1 VTEFIV
7 NKIRYLVLLACLLA
21 LPCLAAQKEEVNYLD
36 LAALMLRDG
45 NLDRAII
52 ALDQVPLDDEDVDL
66 KRYYTLRGMAHL
78 RRNELEPAAAAL
90 EMAVASGA
98 AEAVVYVYLAQVYF
112 ELERYRDVLETLDQ
126 AGAELDKVA
135 SVYHMRAQ
143 CHWLLREPAYA
154 LATLDQASGLFPEE
168 TGFLRRKVFFL
179 IELGLYKEAA
189 EQGRIYLQKSA
200 GKREDYVA
208 LGNAM
213 RAGGE
218 LDEAILLLEQARLMY
233 PGDADVNK
241 VLAHAYLDR
250 GQVNTAADLIYDASL
265 LDPALTGEA
274 SELFRRAGRPHR
286 ALMLNGQISD
296 QQVKFRQRLALLLE
310 LQRYEQVASMDR
322 DLTRTGLMADED
334 ILYALAYAEFKTGDF
349 ETAELHLQKL
359 TRPDLFRKAAE
370 LRRAM
375 QDCSGDRWQCL

>member
-1 VTEFIV
+1 M
-7 NKIRYLVLLACLLA
+7 NKIRYLALLSCLLA
-21 LPCLAAQKEEVNYLD
+21 LPCLAAKKEEVNYLD

-45 NLDRAII
+45 NLDRAFI

-78 RRNELEPAAAAL
+78 RRNEPEPAAAAL
-90 EMAVASGA
+90 EKAVETGA
-98 AEAVVYVYLAQVYF
+98 TESVVYVYLAQVYF
-112 ELERYRDVLETLDQ
+112 QLERYRDVLETLDQ

-143 CHWLLREPAYA
+143 CHWLLHEPAYA
-154 LATLDQASGLFPEE
+154 LATLDQASGLFPGE

-189 EQGRIYLQKSA
+189 VQGRSYLQKSA

-250 GQVNTAADLIYDASL
+250 GQVSTAADLIYDASL

-310 LQRYEQVASMDR
+310 LQRFEQVTAMDKDFR
-322 DLTRTGLMADED
+322 RTGLIDDED

-349 ETAELHLQKL
+349 ETAEQHLQKL

>member
-1 VTEFIV
+1 M
-7 NKIRYLVLLACLLA
+7 NKLKYLVLLSCLLA
-21 LPCLAAQKEEVNYLD
+21 LPCLAAKQEEVNYLD

-45 NLDRAII
+45 NLDRAIV
-52 ALDQVPLDDEDVDL
+52 ALDQVPLDDEEIDL

-78 RRNELEPAAAAL
+78 RRNEPELAVTAL
-90 EMAVASGA
+90 ENAVATGT
-98 AEAVVYVYLAQVYF
+98 AESVVYVYLAQVYF
-112 ELERYRDVLETLDQ
+112 QLERYRDVLMTLDQ
-126 AGAELDKVA
+126 AGPDLEKIA

-143 CHWLLREPAYA
+143 CHWLLQEPGYA
-154 LATLDQASGLFPEE
+154 LATLDLAGRLFPEE

-179 IELGLYKEAA
+179 IELGLYREAA
-189 EQGRIYLQKSA
+189 EQGRVYLERSE

-218 LDEAILLLEQARLMY
+218 LDEAILLLETARLMY
-233 PGDADVNK
+233 PGDVDVNK
-241 VLAHAYLDR
+241 VLAHAYLDQ
-250 GQVNTAADLIYDASL
+250 GKTNTAAALIYEASL
-265 LDPALTGEA
+265 LEPALTGEA
-274 SELFRRAGRPHR
+274 SELYRRAGRPHR

-310 LQRYEQVASMDR
+310 LQRFEQAAAMED
-322 DLTRTGLMADED
+322 DLRRTGLIDDED
-334 ILYALAYAEFKTGDF
+334 IRYALAYAVFKVGDF

-370 LRRAM
+370 LRRAI
-375 QDCSGDRWQCL
+375 QDCSEDAWQCL

>member
-1 VTEFIV
+1 MK
-7 NKIRYLVLLACLLA
+7 KIRYLALLSCLLA
-21 LPCLAAQKEEVNYLD
+21 LPCLAAKKDEVNYLD

-45 NLDRAII
+45 NLDRAVL
-52 ALDQVPLDDEDVDL
+52 ALDQVPLDDENVDL

-78 RRNELEPAAAAL
+78 RRNEPEPAAAAL
-90 EMAVASGA
+90 EMAVATGA
-98 AEAVVYVYLAQVYF
+98 AEAVVHVYLAQVYF
-112 ELERYRDVLETLDQ
+112 QLERYRDVLQTLDQ
-126 AGAELDKVA
+126 AGPELDKVA

-143 CHWLLREPAYA
+143 CHWLLREPAFA
-154 LATLDQASGLFPEE
+154 LATLDRASGLFPGE

-179 IELGLYKEAA
+179 IELGLYREAA
-189 EQGRIYLQKSA
+189 AQGRVYLQKSA

-233 PGDADVNK
+233 PGDTDVNK
-241 VLAHAYLDR
+241 VLAHAYLDK

-274 SELFRRAGRPHR
+274 SELFRRAGRLHR
-286 ALMLNGQISD
+286 ALMLNGQITD

-310 LQRYEQVASMDR
+310 LQRFEQVTAMDN
-322 DLTRTGLMADED
+322 DLRRTGLIDDED

>member
-1 VTEFIV
+1 MNRF
-7 NKIRYLVLLACLLA
+7 KYLALLLCLLA
-21 LPCLAAQKEEVNYLD
+21 LPAMAAKKDDVNYLD

-45 NLDRAII
+45 NLDRAVV
-52 ALDQVPLDDEDVDL
+52 ALDQVPLDDENVDL

-78 RRNELEPAAAAL
+78 RRNEPEPAAAAL
-90 EMAVASGA
+90 EMAVDTGS
-98 AEAVVYVYLAQVYF
+98 AESVVYVYLAQAYF
-112 ELERYRDVLETLDQ
+112 QLERYRDVLKALDA
-126 AGAELDKVA
+126 AGPDLARVA

-143 CHWLLREPAYA
+143 CHWLLDEPALA
-154 LATLDQASGLFPEE
+154 LATLDQASGLFPDESS
-168 TGFLRRKVFFL
+168 FMRRKVFFL
-179 IELGLYKEAA
+179 IELRLYREAA
-189 EQGRIYLQKSA
+189 EEGRLYLEKSA

-218 LDEAILLLEQARLMY
+218 LNEAILLLEQARLMY

-241 VLAHAYLDR
+241 VLAHAYLDK
-250 GQVNTAADLIYDASL
+250 GQVNTAAELIYEASL
-265 LDPALTGEA
+265 LDPSLTGEA
-274 SELFRRAGRPHR
+274 SELFRRAGRPNR

-310 LQRYEQVASMDR
+310 LQRYEQVAAMER
-322 DLTRTGLMADED
+322 DLVRVGLIEDED

-349 ETAELHLQKL
+349 EATEQHLQQL

>member
-1 VTEFIV
+1 M
-7 NKIRYLVLLACLLA
+7 NKFKYLVLLGCLLS
-21 LPCLAAQKEEVNYLD
+21 LPLMAANKEEVNYLD

-45 NLDRAII
+45 NLDRAVI
-52 ALDQVPLDDEDVDL
+52 ALDQVDVDNENTDL
-66 KRYYTLRGMAHL
+66 LRYYTLRGMAYL
-78 RRNELEPAAAAL
+78 RRNEPELAAPAL
-90 EMAVASGA
+90 EKAVATGT
-98 AEAVVYVYLAQVYF
+98 AESVVYVYLAQVYF
-112 ELERYRDVLETLDQ
+112 QLERYRDVLNTLDA
-126 AGAELDKVA
+126 AGPELAKVA

-143 CHWLLREPAYA
+143 CYWLLQEPAMA
-154 LATLDQASGLFPEE
+154 LATLDTASDLFPQES
-168 TGFLRRKVFFL
+168 GFLRRKVFFL
-179 IELGLYKEAA
+179 IELRLYREAA
-189 EQGRIYLQKSA
+189 ELGRIYLQESA

-218 LDEAILLLEQARLMY
+218 LDEAIVLLEQARLMY

-241 VLAHAYLDR
+241 VLARAYLDK
-250 GQVNTAADLIYDASL
+250 GQVNTAAELIYEASL
-265 LDPALTGEA
+265 LDPSLTGEA
-274 SELFRRAGRPHR
+274 SELYRRAGRPHR

-310 LQRYEQVASMDR
+310 LQRYEQVAAMDR
-322 DLTRTGLMADED
+322 DLTRVGLIDDED

-349 ETAELHLQKL
+349 EATERHLQKL

-370 LRRAM
+370 LRRVM